1 MKQKAKR
8 KMNNL
13 EKLKCVVKGEM
24 GNKKQSQL
32 KAENMT
38 TRNYIDG
45 QINAFGYVLN
55 IIDRLQYPKKLKSD
69 EEKIR
74 ENLIQ
79 KLRTILSYEEKKY
92 LEWEDKK

>member
-1 MKQKAKR
+1 MKQKVKR

-13 EKLKCVVKGEM
+13 ERLKHIVKREM
-24 GNKKQSQL
+24 GNKKQSLL
-32 KAENMT
+32 KAKSMT
-38 TRNYIDG
+38 ARNYADG

-79 KLRTILSYEEKKY
+79 KLRIVLSYEEKKY